1 MEDALEQ
8 LEALAATVSACT
20 RCPQLAATRR
30 RAVPGGGHP
39 HCHVMVVTASPD
51 PADEAGG
58 GAAGEAVLQALG
70 QYMPA
75 LVERRGRVYVT
86 SLVKCVARDGETV
99 REPRADEFEACFP
112 YLSREL
118 TITTPHYV
126 LSVGEPGS
134 RFLLARLFAST
145 PYAPGDALELRV
157 FESPS
162 FRVVPVATPDEL
174 SRRDERS
181 RKQYAERLHALARA
195 MAL

>member
-1 MEDALEQ
+1 VEDALEQ

-20 RCPQLAATRR
+20 RCPQLAASRR

-39 HCHVMVVTASPD
+39 HCHVMVVTACPG

-58 GAAGEAVLQALG
+58 TAAGEAALQALG
-70 QYMPA
+70 EYMPA
-75 LVERRGRVYVT
+75 LVERRDRVYVT
-86 SLVKCVARDGETV
+86 SLVKCVARDGEAL
-99 REPRADEFEACFP
+99 REPSTDELEACFP

-126 LSVGEPGS
+126 LSVGEACS
-134 RFLLARLFAST
+134 RFLLGKLFART
-145 PYAPGDALELRV
+145 PYEPGDALELRV

-174 SRRDERS
+174 AGRDARA
-181 RKQYAERLHALARA
+181 RKEYAERLHALARA